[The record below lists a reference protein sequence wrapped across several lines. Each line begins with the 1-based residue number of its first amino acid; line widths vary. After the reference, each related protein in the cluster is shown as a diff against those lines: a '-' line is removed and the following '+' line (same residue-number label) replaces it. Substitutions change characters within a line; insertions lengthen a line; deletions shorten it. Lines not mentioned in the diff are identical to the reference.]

1 MMTGKSKKEERMAP
15 WIPGIID
22 TMVGARLM
30 WKSAIPHRNRLAVIL
45 LDSALETAFR
55 AFLKYK
61 EKITL
66 SDAHKRREN
75 LVKTVKAKAK
85 DIDNAVWDILD
96 FNYTEIRCDF
106 YHQSAS
112 KTITDD
118 SFLDYQEV
126 VEFVIDRLLGIRSG
140 QMVKS
145 QALSLPEQGPD
156 LKTAV
161 LRHDIPAIHSVTDKT
176 DKVLVAIASLSPK
189 NVDEVNEFF
198 KKAGE
203 PLRLTNKEF
212 TNMLA
217 RNSGTKKFFYHNK
230 ELKVW
235 ELSGMGEFKLG
246 QIKKENYY
254 E

>member
-1 MMTGKSKKEERMAP
+1 MMDKNKDKKRLAP

-22 TMVGARLM
+22 TMVGARLLRE
-30 WKSAIPHRNRLAVIL
+30 STIPHRNRLSVIL

-55 AFLKYK
+55 AFLKFN
-61 EKITL
+61 IRINL

-75 LVKTVKAKAK
+75 LVKTVKDNAK
-85 DIDNAVWDILD
+85 DIDDEVWDIID

-118 SFLDYQEV
+118 AFLDYQEA
-126 VEFVIDRLLGIRSG
+126 VEFVIDRLLGVRSN

-145 QALSLPEQGPD
+145 QALSLSREEPD
-156 LKTAV
+156 LKSAV
-161 LRHDIPAIHSVTDKT
+161 LRKGIPQIHYVTEKMDKILIA
-176 DKVLVAIASLSPK
+176 VASLSPK

-198 KKAGE
+198 KKAGDS
-203 PLRLTNKEF
+203 LRLTKDEF
-212 TNMLA
+212 TNILA
-217 RNSGTKKFFYHNK
+217 RNRGTKKFFYHNK
-230 ELKVW
+230 ELKLW
-235 ELSGMGEFKLG
+235 ELSGLGEFKLG
-246 QIKKENYY
+246 QLKKENQN